1 MDLEADTVIGVVE
14 RALAMSAVGRERRCV
29 DWAKWLWAQE
39 IELAVYEAK
48 RDGSMPT
55 LRPTQSLSHR
65 PLPLRGRPDGPKVLS
80 RGGRSGG
87 LCSACGRFTGERVN
101 RRQSGLS
108 GGDGNER
115 A

>member
-14 RALAMSAVGRERRCV
+14 RALAMSAVGRERWCV

-48 RDGSMPT
+48 AERVHGDAGT
-55 LRPTQSLSHR
+55 TQTISHR
-65 PLPLRGRPDGPKVLS
+65 PLPLRGRPDGPKVY
-80 RGGRSGG
+80 RRVGSGG
-87 LCSACGRFTGERVN
+87 LCTARGRFTGERVN
-101 RRQSGLS
+101 RRQSGSS